1 MCEILEQTLGA
12 EKDEDS
18 HPLKISLRRSVIGSF
33 SPERRKVRE
42 ISPKTQWPNG
52 RVSFQTKYSDR
63 QTLFRIIH
71 TYQTF
76 TKDKKWRA
84 NSNFRRRLYFL

>member
-42 ISPKTQWPNG
+42 ISPKTQ
-52 RVSFQTKYSDR
+52 
-63 QTLFRIIH
+63 
-71 TYQTF
+71 
-76 TKDKKWRA
+76 
-84 NSNFRRRLYFL
+84 